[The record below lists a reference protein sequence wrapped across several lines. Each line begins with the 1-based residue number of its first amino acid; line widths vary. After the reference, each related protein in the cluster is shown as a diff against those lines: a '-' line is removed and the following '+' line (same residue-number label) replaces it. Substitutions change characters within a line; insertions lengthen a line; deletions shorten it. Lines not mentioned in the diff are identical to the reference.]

1 MTAAIPYVL
10 IAILLMVVAA
20 LLARERRPGEAE
32 DVPTGECR
40 LDRPVNGQ
48 FQKVADRI
56 FDPADFLWL
65 RDALG
70 RADLAR
76 ALARTRKQLAILWLK
91 SLQRSFNELV
101 RTPEPTSRQ
110 GAANRGPASWG
121 LLWLT
126 LRFHLLLVYALFVV
140 RTFGPYHRLLPTLGW
155 RRFLPESASPKHRL
169 HAVN

>member
-1 MTAAIPYVL
+1 MTAALPYVF

-20 LLARERRPGEAE
+20 LLAREGQPGEAGN
-32 DVPTGECR
+32 VPVGECR

-56 FDPADFLWL
+56 FDPSDFLWL

-76 ALARTRKQLAILWLK
+76 ALERTRKQLAILWLK
-91 SLQRSFNELV
+91 SLRRSFNELV
-101 RTPEPTSRQ
+101 RTPEPAPRQ
-110 GAANRGPASWG
+110 SPTNHGEESWG

-126 LRFHLLLVYALFVV
+126 LRFHLLLAYALFVV
-140 RTFGPYHRLLPTLGW
+140 RTFGPYHRLLPTLNW
-155 RRFLPESASPKHRL
+155 RRFLPESTSTKSRL
-169 HAVN
+169 HAVD

>member
-1 MTAAIPYVL
+1 MTAALPYVL
-10 IAILLMVVAA
+10 IAILMMVVAA
-20 LLARERRPGEAE
+20 LLARERQPSEAG
-32 DVPTGECR
+32 DVPAGECR

-56 FDPADFLWL
+56 FDPSDFLWL

-76 ALARTRKQLAILWLK
+76 ALARTRKRLAIVWLK
-91 SLQRSFNELV
+91 SLRRSFNELV
-101 RTPEPTSRQ
+101 RTPEPTPRQ
-110 GAANRGPASWG
+110 GPTNHGPESWR

-126 LRFHLLLVYALFVV
+126 LRFHLLLAYALFVV

-155 RRFLPESASPKHRL
+155 RRFLPGDTSPKSHL
-169 HAVN
+169 HAVD